1 MTVCALFP
9 ARHGCWKGLIVLG
22 SVIVVVAVVAVVVVV
37 VERARV
43 ASDLRRNIALTW
55 ASGLAAALEAIA
67 AVAVPGRAPV
77 PAMEHGVYEDGLC
90 KAASGV
96 VKQAQQILD

>member
-1 MTVCALFP
+1 MCALFP

-22 SVIVVVAVVAVVVVV
+22 SVIVVVAVVAVVVV